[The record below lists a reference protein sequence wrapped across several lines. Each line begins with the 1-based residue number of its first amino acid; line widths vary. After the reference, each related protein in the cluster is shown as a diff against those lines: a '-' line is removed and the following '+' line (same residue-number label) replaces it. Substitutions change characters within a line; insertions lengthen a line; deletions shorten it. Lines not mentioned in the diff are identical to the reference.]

1 MGGQGGQGGDPEGG
15 MDAQVTFFVT
25 AMMSTLSIAAVLFR
39 YRSSSTYYDDG
50 DVLGTN
56 YWKLANVYGSYF
68 WLGAFG
74 IATVTQLLAFFG
86 IANSV
91 NLAVWIY
98 GLEVVGGIVGLAT
111 SLAMLLGYDTAYT
124 IANDDSESASDIAK
138 AETVQAAIK
147 DDMMMGT
154 LDALVTELTLAA
166 VAEEWFEWNNYKM
179 QPDRQGGR

>member
-1 MGGQGGQGGDPEGG
+1 MGGQGGKGGDPEGG

-25 AMMSTLSIAAVLFR
+25 AMMSTLFTAASLFR

-86 IANSV
+86 IANGL

-98 GLEVVGGIVGLAT
+98 GLEMLGGLVGLAT
-111 SLAMLLGYDTAYT
+111 SIAMLLGYDTAYS
-124 IANDDSESASDIAK
+124 IANDDTQSASDILK
-138 AETVQAAIK
+138 ASTVQSAIK

-166 VAEEWFEWNNYKM
+166 VSKEWFEWNNYKM
-179 QPDRQGGR
+179 QPDKKGG